1 MSYNWVGDNIYIYGA
16 EQKPETYL
24 QGYGAMIPLKTPQTF
39 SVLYHMTPIP
49 STYGH
54 PTLTD

>member
-24 QGYGAMIPLKTPQTF
+24 QGYGAMIPLKMPQTF
-39 SVLYHMTPIP
+39 SVFVSDDTATIYLWTAN
-49 STYGH
+49 SN
-54 PTLTD
+54 